1 METDAGASRYRS
13 RILREMKANRENPFN
28 SPPSSTGSHGTV
40 SPTMSSVFSDPD
52 GESTRKLNEDIARLT
67 GQTGGKL
74 EVDWKVAHNKWPEFF
89 GMPTS
94 ANQAKARGAMPDHNK
109 LSAALQTKESLASKH
124 LARYLD
130 ESTQETWQDS
140 KRTRAEMQPRVDDT
154 DLSSNF
160 TRSPKRPEI
169 RLEPS
174 QFAHQTRTR
183 SPLARTYSNTRQ
195 PSAAEQQLKDQVD
208 RFDHIRNAQALAA
221 TPKPASV
228 KNMPSQHT
236 PVDLNTIRNT
246 FPSPATTDSPARNA
260 PGATLNSFFM
270 PDISHLND
278 LVSGNLR
285 FNGSYKNGVPILV
298 KHGKV
303 RDQGAPHA
311 AYDHAE
317 VDGLAIPEEEENIF
331 VSMDMIR
338 KEIEDLQEHDDLVQ
352 KHALDLETELE
363 QLRKEV
369 KRLKSRSSVDSAI
382 GSRTASEPET
392 AAYERVVNEKLVL
405 ESQVVSLQT
414 QLRQASRQAGA
425 NDEENNTLSL
435 ERDRALKK
443 LQEACENIGEL
454 MDKLDSREKELTAT
468 QKKLDATLQ
477 MQANNSTSGQGNAAS
492 SRDQTAVDRENQAL
506 RADNAALRREKQSLQ
521 EELESLR
528 SDNNS
533 LRREYESL
541 LSENRSL
548 RSNART
554 LMSDN
559 EELRQ
564 GSESSRRELT
574 ALREEV
580 EVLQQD
586 MEVMEQEKNTLKED
600 NDSLVRHNEKYFD
613 ENKLL
618 RRENSGFERSIND
631 LHDQNLRLSEEVE
644 FLKQQLDHCRP
655 LGKED
660 NFSVRL
666 GHGDMEEN
674 EEGMTSA
681 FFVPDITIDENSV
694 IADATSESQ
703 MAPPDLETQ
712 NKSIE
717 IPDTTGP
724 TDMSIGDV
732 EQILDSGRE
741 TTGKSRSQKQDGQ
754 TRDLTSQ
761 AQKVAFSL
769 PDDTQNS
776 KVNHNM
782 ANKGSK
788 RRIQSTQKS
797 SVKGAQFQHIDDST
811 ILSPEVTQNMSVSL
825 DLRGKV
831 HPQPA
836 AAPPQQRARAG
847 SVTQDMTSQSR
858 KAAKSSLKS
867 THQRSMT
874 IDLTSGSR
882 RETSVRETSARES
895 SVRDPKSNCP
905 GLSPDARRVLD
916 GLCAHNCK
924 NCVVCSRI
932 TAHRGAITMKEAA
945 EGKKRVKVSKP
956 VPVSEQYALH
966 GPYTEEP
973 TMRPSQHPGH
983 ALAMVIKG
991 LEDEAAH
998 MKMELSKL
1006 QAKYNDLNSALGRR
1020 DRKELASNLKEA
1032 LRRLEVKNDQI
1043 YALYDVLE
1051 GQRQADQA
1059 MSEEELE
1066 MTVFSITGLS
1076 VRDATQNLTIDGVLV

>member
-1 METDAGASRYRS
+1 M
-13 RILREMKANRENPFN
+13 
-28 SPPSSTGSHGTV
+28 
-40 SPTMSSVFSDPD
+40 
-52 GESTRKLNEDIARLT
+52 
-67 GQTGGKL
+67 
-74 EVDWKVAHNKWPEFF
+74 
-89 GMPTS
+89 
-94 ANQAKARGAMPDHNK
+94 
-109 LSAALQTKESLASKH
+109 
-124 LARYLD
+124 
-130 ESTQETWQDS
+130 
-140 KRTRAEMQPRVDDT
+140 
-154 DLSSNF
+154 
-160 TRSPKRPEI
+160 
-169 RLEPS
+169 
-174 QFAHQTRTR
+174 
-183 SPLARTYSNTRQ
+183 
-195 PSAAEQQLKDQVD
+195 
-208 RFDHIRNAQALAA
+208 
-221 TPKPASV
+221 
-228 KNMPSQHT
+228 
-236 PVDLNTIRNT
+236 
-246 FPSPATTDSPARNA
+246 
-260 PGATLNSFFM
+260 
-270 PDISHLND
+270 
-278 LVSGNLR
+278 
-285 FNGSYKNGVPILV
+285 
-298 KHGKV
+298 
-303 RDQGAPHA
+303 
-311 AYDHAE
+311 
-317 VDGLAIPEEEENIF
+317 
-331 VSMDMIR
+331 
-338 KEIEDLQEHDDLVQ
+338 
-352 KHALDLETELE
+352 
-363 QLRKEV
+363 
-369 KRLKSRSSVDSAI
+369 
-382 GSRTASEPET
+382 
-392 AAYERVVNEKLVL
+392 
-405 ESQVVSLQT
+405 SLQS

-425 NDEENNTLSL
+425 NEDENSTLSL

-454 MDKLDSREKELTAT
+454 MDKLDSREKELTET

-477 MQANNSTSGQGNAAS
+477 MQNNNSIAFQGAIAAK
-492 SRDQTAVDRENQAL
+492 RDQSAVEQENQTL
-506 RADNAALRREKQSLQ
+506 RADNTALRREKQTLQ

-528 SDNNS
+528 ADNNS

-541 LSENRSL
+541 LAENRSL
-548 RSNART
+548 RTSARK

-564 GSESSRRELT
+564 GDEASQRELT

-586 MEVMEQEKNTLKED
+586 MELMEQEKATLKED

-655 LGKED
+655 LGKDD

-666 GHGDMEEN
+666 GHGDMEED
-674 EEGMTSA
+674 EQGMTSA

-703 MAPPDLETQ
+703 MAPPDLDTQ
-712 NKSIE
+712 NNKSIE

-724 TDMSIGDV
+724 TDMSLGDV
-732 EQILDSGRE
+732 EQILDSGRH
-741 TTGKSRSQKQDGQ
+741 TAADNTGKSRSHKQNEH

-776 KVNHNM
+776 KVSHNM

-788 RRIQSTQKS
+788 RRTQSAQRS
-797 SVKGAQFQHIDDST
+797 SSKGTVLPPPQDDST
-811 ILSPEVTQNMSVSL
+811 ILSPEATQNLSVSL

-831 HPQPA
+831 QPP
-836 AAPPQQRARAG
+836 APVSQSRARAG
-847 SVTQDMTSQSR
+847 SVTQDVTTQSR
-858 KAAKSSLKS
+858 KTTKSSLKAM
-867 THQRSMT
+867 HQRST
-874 IDLTSGSR
+874 TVDITPSSR
-882 RETSVRETSARES
+882 RES

-905 GLSPDARRVLD
+905 ALSPDARRVLD

-945 EGKKRVKVSKP
+945 EGKKRVKVAKP
-956 VPVSEQYALH
+956 VPVTEQYALH
-966 GPYTEEP
+966 GPYVEEP

-1006 QAKYNDLNSALGRR
+1006 QAQYNELNSALGRR
-1020 DRKELASNLKEA
+1020 ERKELASDIKQV

-1051 GQRQADQA
+1051 GQKQADMA

-1076 VRDATQNLTIDGVLV
+1076 VRDATTQNLTIDGVLV